1 MVGQVSTEA
10 TDTVFRDD
18 AYTKDCDA
26 TVVAVNDLGGIVLDR
41 TVFYPTGGGQPGD
54 SGILRI
60 ANGDTIEIATAV
72 KGRDEDGGPDVIVH
86 VPTEGQDPLA
96 PGTQVTAEIDWARRH
111 RMMRVHTCLHLLSAV
126 IEYPVTGGQVNDG
139 KGRLDF
145 AIPESNLDK
154 VEITAK
160 LNKLIAGNH
169 VVDQDWITD
178 AELAAQ
184 PDLVKTM
191 SVKPPTGAGQVRLIR
206 IAGQDLQPCGG
217 THVAN
222 TSEIGAVTVTKIESK
237 GRQNRRVAIVL
248 NDK

>member
-1 MVGQVSTEA
+1 MAGQVSDAA
-10 TDTVFRDD
+10 TGTVFRDD
-18 AYTKDCDA
+18 PYAQSCDA
-26 TVVAVNDLGGIVLDR
+26 TIVAVNDLGGIVLDR

-54 SGILRI
+54 TGSLLL
-60 ANGDTIEIATAV
+60 ANGDSIEIATTV

-86 VPTEGQDPLA
+86 VPAEGQKSPE
-96 PGTQVTAEIDWARRH
+96 PGGKVTARIDWERRH

-154 VEITAK
+154 VEITEK
-160 LNKLIAGNH
+160 LNALIGGNH
-169 VVDQDWITD
+169 AVEQDWISD

-191 SVKPPTGAGQVRLIR
+191 SVKPPTGAGRVRLIH

-237 GRQNRRVAIVL
+237 GRQNRRVAISL
-248 NDK
+248 NDI

>member
-1 MVGQVSTEA
+1 MAGQVSTTA
-10 TDTVFRDD
+10 TGTVFRDD
-18 AYTKDCDA
+18 AYAQSCDA
-26 TVVAVNDLGGIVLDR
+26 TIVAVNDLGGIVLDK

-54 SGILRI
+54 SGFLKL
-60 ANGDTIEIATAV
+60 ASGDTIEIATTV
-72 KGRDEDGGPDVIVH
+72 KGRDEDGGPDVIIH
-86 VPTEGQDPLA
+86 VPAEGQA
-96 PGTQVTAEIDWARRH
+96 TAEPGTNVSAELDWARRH

-145 AIPESNLDK
+145 AIPESSLDK

-160 LNKLIAGNH
+160 LNELIAGDH
-169 VVDQDWITD
+169 AVDQDWITD
-178 AELAAQ
+178 EELAAQ

-191 SVKPPTGAGQVRLIR
+191 SVKPPTGAGRVRLIR

-222 TSEIGAVTVTKIESK
+222 TSEIGGVTVTKIESK
-237 GRQNRRVAIVL
+237 GRQNRRVAITL
-248 NDK
+248 NDI